1 MKKQNIFSPGKC
13 LPSFTLIELLVV
25 IAIIAILAAMLLP
38 ALQRARE
45 SGRGTSCLNNFKTLG
60 TGFAHYTDEFR
71 GIIPPYWNSIIPLA
85 NGKVKGASVAGN
97 RSWFSARPTR
107 NLIAE
112 YIGAVNDDGPPL
124 GGWYNAQG
132 RLRRNKMAC
141 PSRDVQ
147 ADWVTSGNTISGVA
161 MNTYHVWGD
170 SSERDRPQPISRV
183 KTPSRNSLLME
194 KYAAKGSVGFMVS
207 YIHNPHTASSFTYC
221 AEYPHNDNSSVLFLD
236 WHVAHLKRS
245 RIPDLSINPNAHQAS
260 FWRPYSKTPSEII
273 TDTW

>member
-1 MKKQNIFSPGKC
+1 MKKQKIFSPGKL

-45 SGRGTSCLNNFKTLG
+45 SGRGISCLNNYKTLG
-60 TGFAHYTDEFR
+60 MGFIHYTEEYK

-85 NGKVKGASVAGN
+85 NGKIKGTSVAGN

-132 RLRRNKMAC
+132 RLRRSKFAC
-141 PSRDVQ
+141 PSREVQ
-147 ADWVTSGNTISGVA
+147 ADWVTSGNTIGGVA
-161 MNTYHVWGD
+161 INTYHNWGD
-170 SSERDRPQPISRV
+170 STERERPQPIYRA
-183 KTPSRNSLLME
+183 KKPSRNSLLLE
-194 KYAAKGSVGFMVS
+194 KYAAKGCTGFVVS
-207 YIHNPHTASSFTYC
+207 YTPNPLTTTTRTYC
-221 AEYPHNDNSSVLFLD
+221 MEFPHNDNASVLLLD
-236 WHVAHLKRS
+236 GHVEHIKRS
-245 RIPDLSINPNAHQAS
+245 RVPDNNIDSTAWQSS
-260 FWRPYSKTPSEII
+260 FWRVLETGNYH
-273 TDTW
+273 DRW